1 MFMLEIFNNFGG
13 LHGGNY
19 PRIRKTTKKQN
30 KDLFCHK
37 MWAFFCE
44 TLLHML
50 PTTLE
55 IYIWP
60 LGKVWKNCKV
70 SSIKK
75 SLWSRLHLLIRNI
88 REGTFLCIMPT
99 SLKYFFL
106 MMRKFYYT
114 KKICLQWYF
123 FNLYVQVTTCNAF
136 WNTNINPKN
145 S

>member
-1 MFMLEIFNNFGG
+1 MLEIFNNFGG

-19 PRIRKTTKKQN
+19 PRIRKTEKKQN

-50 PTTLE
+50 LTTLE

-99 SLKYFFL
+99 FLKY
-106 MMRKFYYT
+106 
-114 KKICLQWYF
+114 IF
-123 FNLYVQVTTCNAF
+123 FNDVKILLYK
-136 WNTNINPKN
+136 KN
-145 S
+145 